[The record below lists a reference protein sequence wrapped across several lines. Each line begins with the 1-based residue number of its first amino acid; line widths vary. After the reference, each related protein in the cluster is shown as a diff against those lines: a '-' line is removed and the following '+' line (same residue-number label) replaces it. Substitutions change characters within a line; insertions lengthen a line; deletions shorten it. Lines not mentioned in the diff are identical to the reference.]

1 MINRLQHQLLWALL
15 TLTFFSAFS
24 TSIHAC
30 VLYPHFP
37 ICAAKCVIFSSHT
50 ATCII
55 GSQAPDHLTSDY
67 PMPIVSEKSR

>member
-24 TSIHAC
+24 TSTYAC
-30 VLYPHFP
+30 VLQPHFP
-37 ICAAKCVIFSSHT
+37 ICAIKCIVFSSHT

-55 GSQAPDHLTSDY
+55 GSHVPNHLTSDY
-67 PMPIVSEKSR
+67 PTPVVVEKNS

>member
-1 MINRLQHQLLWALL
+1 MINRPQYQLLWAFL

-24 TSIHAC
+24 TPTHAC
-30 VLYPHFP
+30 ILYPHFP

-55 GSQAPDHLTSDY
+55 GSHASDHLTPDY
-67 PMPIVSEKSR
+67 PPSIVSEKSS

>member
-1 MINRLQHQLLWALL
+1 MINRLQHQLFWSFL
-15 TLTFFSAFS
+15 TLTFFSVFS

-30 VLYPHFP
+30 VSSPSFP

-55 GSQAPDHLTSDY
+55 GSQAPNHLNSDDLT
-67 PMPIVSEKSR
+67 PIVAEKNN